1 MFRIL
6 GLLIMGA
13 AIAYLGDRIGSK
25 IGKKRLSILGLR
37 PKHTAIIM
45 TIFTGMVI
53 TFTTLYVSALVA
65 PNIRLA
71 LFEDI
76 HKIKEENEKLGER
89 HQDLLK
95 KKTSLEDKVLGLMDY
110 MEILNQ
116 EKKRLVTDHEDTAN
130 EIEKLKAERT
140 QLNDE
145 LSKRLMEGTH
155 LREQIERK
163 NQEAHVLEENL
174 KELEQENRDIQ
185 AKQKAI
191 LKENKN
197 YQQVMETLQDEK
209 EKLIS
214 QLNSTLSEK
223 IVLKQSKE
231 SLEQSVKSLLRE
243 KQSSEGLVKRLQEDL
258 DLTRSVKVE
267 LEQDLEKNLKE
278 IKNREEV
285 LVHLR
290 AEKDGLD
297 QQVTQLEA
305 ESQKSHRTIA
315 SLKEVLQSKEQK
327 QIVLNS
333 MEPLIEDPIEIEGPV
348 SREEFSEIFQRL
360 LNEIKSQMRTK
371 SISLGFLDQKLELEA
386 QVFGQAAKIW
396 KDIKNAHLYVDKPS
410 KGVLVFPVSVNNLV
424 SGERLNEVKCIVLE
438 NRLLILKGKE
448 IARAILDAN
457 LSAEKVL
464 AQLFEIDDQLKKQMF
479 AQGILGNRFQ
489 PRPPKQIMQ
498 FAKIVNDVMS
508 EKSKTFISIIADD
521 DIYSRGNF
529 AFRYNI
535 HREKDYLRVLEGK
548 GKPASEAQ
556 NHILERLRRFRER
569 QGRRKDGK
577 EVVET
582 IEPIRVIE

>member
-1 MFRIL
+1 
-6 GLLIMGA
+6 MGA

-25 IGKKRLSILGLR
+25 IGKKRMSILGLR
-37 PKHTAIIM
+37 PKLTAIIM
-45 TIFTGMVI
+45 TIVTGMII
-53 TFTTLYVSALVA
+53 TVTTLYVSALFT

-76 HKIKEENEKLGER
+76 HQIKEENEKLSAR
-89 HQDLLK
+89 HQALLT

-163 NQEAHVLEENL
+163 NKEAHALEENL
-174 KELEQENRDIQ
+174 KELEQENQKILAR
-185 AKQKAI
+185 QKAI
-191 LKENKN
+191 LKEQESYK
-197 YQQVMETLQDEK
+197 QVMETLQDEK
-209 EKLIS
+209 EKLIQ

-231 SLEQSVKSLLRE
+231 KLESSVERLLHE
-243 KQSSEGLVKRLQEDL
+243 KQASEELLQRLQEDL

-267 LEQDLEKNLKE
+267 LEQDLKKNLKE

-285 LVHLR
+285 LIHLKS
-290 AEKDGLD
+290 EKDSLD

-315 SLKEVLQSKEQK
+315 TLKEVLQSKEQK

-333 MEPLIEDPIEIEGPV
+333 MEPLIENPIEIGGPV
-348 SREEFSEIFQRL
+348 SREKFSMVFKTL
-360 LNEIKSQMRTK
+360 LEEIKTQMTGK
-371 SISLGFLDQKLELEA
+371 SISLGFLKQKEELEA
-386 QVFGQAAKIW
+386 RVFENAAKIW
-396 KDIKNAHLYVDKPS
+396 KEIENAHLYVDKPS

-424 SGERLNEVKCIVLE
+424 SGESLNEVKCIVLE

-457 LSAEKVL
+457 LSAESVL

-489 PRPPKQIMQ
+489 PRPPRQIMQ

-508 EKSKTFISIIADD
+508 EKSKTFISIVADD

-535 HREKDYLRVLEGK
+535 HREKDLLSGLEPK
-548 GKPASEAQ
+548 VKPSS
-556 NHILERLRRFRER
+556 NSKHHFLKRLEQFRER
-569 QGRRKDGK
+569 QGRGEKK
-577 EVVET
+577 EEG
-582 IEPIRVIE
+582 E